1 MKSIQKRSNPQASR
15 AFRSLLIHVN
25 NAISSAK
32 SFVEDNLS
40 ISSIPPDRP
49 KKNGEEKQKEGN
61 ERERERE
68 EMKRKRKREETGTSS
83 PYNFLLEPRAHQND
97 SIPDDERRRGEER
110 TKLDQTRPP
119 ISSISSTED
128 QRGIIG
134 FFDV

>member
-1 MKSIQKRSNPQASR
+1 MHLDRYLFTLITPFQARNRSSKTICRSPPSLPIVPKRTER
-15 AFRSLLIHVN
+15 RS
-25 NAISSAK
+25 
-32 SFVEDNLS
+32 
-40 ISSIPPDRP
+40 
-49 KKNGEEKQKEGN
+49 KKKGTK
-61 ERERERE
+61 ERERE